1 MCTLEKLKL
10 RNKEEVYNDIK
21 HFIILISYNF
31 EIFIRLYFQSFFLFY
46 FNILLFLLVF
56 CHIHT
61 IFVHSFII
69 IIISMFKMKF
79 KTFSHK
85 REKFCLGGLKT

>member
-56 CHIHT
+56 RHIH
-61 IFVHSFII
+61 IIRSFIYNNYNFYVQNEI
-69 IIISMFKMKF
+69 
-79 KTFSHK
+79 
-85 REKFCLGGLKT
+85 